1 MASTYSS
8 NLKIELIATGEQ
20 SGAWGTTTNT
30 NLGTA
35 LEEALVGRAT
45 ANFPADAD
53 LTLTLTNSNATQVAR
68 AFVLNVT
75 SGVSLTVTR
84 ELIVPTINKPYLVQN
99 NTTGGQSI
107 LVKTAAG
114 TGVTVPNGRE
124 VFVYVDGTNVV
135 SAIDHIPS
143 LTLGAALPV
152 TSGGTGATDAGTAR
166 TNLGAQA
173 ALVSGTNIKTVNST
187 SLVGSGDVAVQPTL
201 VSGTNIKTV
210 NGGSLLGSGDL
221 VVQGGIN
228 YTRHTANVTAAD
240 KSGII
245 ADTTGGSFTVT
256 LPATPSTGFQVSIVD
271 GADWSVNNLT
281 VARNGST
288 IEGAAEDLVLDIGGA
303 SVHFVYD
310 GTTWEVY
317 TQIGVNGG
325 SVVTLNDTQT
335 LTNKDLT
342 SGTNTFPANFGA
354 RTFTSVNGG
363 QLAGLRNKIINGK
376 MEIAQRGTSFAAAD
390 GYGLDRWRYSRSTTA
405 VATISQQA
413 DVPSSN
419 EFQSSLR
426 AAVTTADTSIAAGEY
441 AIIEQRIEGYNAR
454 DLIGRTFTLSFWV
467 RSSKTGVHC
476 VSLVNSS
483 ADRSYVAEYTVN
495 AANTWEQKSV
505 TITGGLTTAGT
516 WNWTNGVGLY
526 LQFMLAA
533 GTTWQTTAGAWQT
546 GFFMTTANQVNCLDT
561 IGNIF
566 AITGVQLEVGSV
578 ATPFEHRPFGTELA
592 LCQRYCQRFN
602 STAANSYFSY
612 SGATGSTSTG
622 VFLRPFQ
629 VPTRVPP
636 TGITASAA
644 SGFTIQI
651 NGVTS
656 STATSVAFT
665 GTATTTNA
673 LVNVVGTG
681 TPFTAGQSAGLIGA
695 DGAFIEFTGCEL

>member
-124 VFVYVDGTNVV
+124 VFVYVDGTDVV

-303 SVHFVYD
+303 SVHLVYD
-310 GTTWEVY
+310 STTWEVY

-335 LTNKDLT
+335 LTNKDLA
-342 SGTNTFPANFGA
+342 SGTNTFPTNFGD
-354 RTFTSVNGG
+354 RTFTSLNTG
-363 QLAGLRNKIINGK
+363 QLAGMRNKIINGK
-376 MEIAQRGTSFAAAD
+376 MEIAQRGTSFAAIAA
-390 GYGLDRWRYSRSTTA
+390 GTYSLDRWVFGNSSAAVLTA
-405 VATISQQA
+405 SQQS

-426 AAVTTADTSIAAGEY
+426 FAVTTADTSIAAGE
-441 AIIEQRIEGYNAR
+441 AANIIQRIEGYNTR
-454 DLIGRTFTLSFWV
+454 DLIGRTFTVSFWV

-476 VSLVNSS
+476 VSFRNSGS
-483 ADRSYVAEYTVN
+483 DRSYVAEYTVS

-505 TITGGLTTAGT
+505 TVSGGLITAGT
-516 WNWTNGVGLY
+516 WDWTNGSGLGVS
-526 LQFMLAA
+526 FSLAA
-533 GTTWQTTAGAWQT
+533 GSTFHTTAGAWQT
-546 GFFMTTANQVNCLDT
+546 GNFSATANQVNCLDSNT
-561 IGNIF
+561 NIF

-578 ATPFEHRPFGTELA
+578 ATPFEHRSFGTELT
-592 LCQRYCQRFN
+592 LCQRYYQRI
-602 STAANSYFSY
+602 
-612 SGATGSTSTG
+612 GSTG
-622 VFLRPFQ
+622 VVGGLVAAGVNYNTGLGILYTKFTTTMRAA
-629 VPTRVPP
+629 P
-636 TGITASAA
+636 TGSVTSASNFRVLTNGSNPIPSAISIYTTGTDSTRIDASA
-644 SGFTIQI
+644 T
-651 NGVTS
+651 V
-656 STATSVAFT
+656 
-665 GTATTTNA
+665 
-673 LVNVVGTG
+673 
-681 TPFTAGQSAGLIGA
+681 TAGSGSGLVCDSLTDAIQLSA
-695 DGAFIEFTGCEL
+695 EL